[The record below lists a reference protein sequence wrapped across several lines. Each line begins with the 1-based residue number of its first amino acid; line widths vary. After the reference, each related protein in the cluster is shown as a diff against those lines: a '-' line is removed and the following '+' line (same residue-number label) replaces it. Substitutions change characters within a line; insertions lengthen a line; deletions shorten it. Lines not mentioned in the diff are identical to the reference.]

1 MYAGSRWNTHLH
13 ANRAVRI
20 DELDMGEF
28 CLDFLNLRVV
38 DGATDETLEGADGVA
53 EVGDL

>member
-38 DGATDETLEGADGVA
+38 DCATDETLEGADGVA